1 MQSAMRTTFLFA
13 IPTFFSGCA
22 RLLDL
27 GSVYDLYN
35 VSQDESVADARALY
49 SDFRMV
55 GQDLQKAMERF
66 STANHDELTPQQLW
80 LALQQNDVEVGH
92 GTQR

>member
-1 MQSAMRTTFLFA
+1 MKTTFFFA

-27 GSVYDLYN
+27 GGVYDFYN
-35 VSQDESVADARALY
+35 ESQDESVADARALY

-55 GQDLQKAMERF
+55 GQDLQQAMELFGR
-66 STANHDELTPQQLW
+66 AHHGELIPQQL
-80 LALQQNDVEVGH
+80 LPALQQKDVEVGH
-92 GTQR
+92 GAQR

>member
-1 MQSAMRTTFLFA
+1 MRTMFFFA

-27 GSVYDLYN
+27 GGVYDLYN
-35 VSQDESVADARALY
+35 ESQDESVADARALY

-55 GQDLQKAMERF
+55 GQDLQQATELF
-66 STANHDELTPQQLW
+66 GTAHHGELIPQRL
-80 LALQQNDVEVGH
+80 LPALQQRDAEVGH
-92 GTQR
+92 GAQR